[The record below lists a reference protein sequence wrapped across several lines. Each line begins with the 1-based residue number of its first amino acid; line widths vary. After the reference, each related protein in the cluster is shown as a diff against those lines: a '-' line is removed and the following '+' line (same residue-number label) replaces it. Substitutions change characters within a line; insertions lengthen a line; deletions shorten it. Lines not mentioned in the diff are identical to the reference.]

1 MKQYRIT
8 SEHLNQSSDDDCYLA
23 PDDPIHEMKAIQHLA
38 GLGSDARLHE
48 LRANQ
53 GSNISVTG
61 SEKGRIQREQGI
73 KPGTPDWFKLWFSLP
88 YLTGKK

>member
-8 SEHLNQSSDDDCYLA
+8 TENLNQDSLEDCFID
-23 PDDPIHEMKAIQHLA
+23 PSDPINELKIIQHLA

-48 LRANQ
+48 YRVQQ

-61 SEKGRIQREQGI
+61 NNKGQIQREHNI
-73 KPGTPDWFKLWFSLP
+73 KPGTPEWLSCGFLSP
-88 YLTGKK
+88 I